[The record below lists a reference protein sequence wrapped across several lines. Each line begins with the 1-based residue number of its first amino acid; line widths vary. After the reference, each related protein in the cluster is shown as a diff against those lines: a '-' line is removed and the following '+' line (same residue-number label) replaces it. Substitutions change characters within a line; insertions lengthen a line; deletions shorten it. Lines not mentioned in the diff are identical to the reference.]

1 LNQKSSTVF
10 PVYPLFFGQKDFV
23 RGRGERIKPQVL
35 VAGAVAMIGAHCK
48 TFFLQNQYVQLQ

>member
-1 LNQKSSTVF
+1 
-10 PVYPLFFGQKDFV
+10 LFFGQKDFV